1 MLKFITALAGT
12 SLGVPAITIGG
23 IAFAREQE
31 TLHTLLSGSTG
42 VGKTTAIEEM
52 LLGITSR
59 GDRMIVADP
68 NGHYLSHFYQEGDL
82 VLNVFDRRSLGWS
95 PFNEVR
101 RPYDFD
107 KIARSI
113 IPDGQGVD
121 AAWHF
126 YAQVL
131 IAEVM
136 RALIA
141 KGENT
146 TAALIEV
153 LTTQPSNELKNLVAG
168 SPVAG
173 LFDPDAAKALAST
186 RFILASYLKPY
197 QYLQAGDFSLR
208 NWLETGQGNLF
219 ITWKEDMTAT
229 LAPLMAAWVDIICT
243 AILSLP
249 ANPNR
254 RLWLVLDELAS
265 LGKVGMLESALTK
278 GRKHGL
284 CCVAGLQSTAQ
295 FDRVYGRESAVVL
308 RSCFR
313 NFCAFAVAKIDP
325 DTSEIFSRAL
335 GEREVDR
342 PVHTESRS
350 SQGSSKSVSIQ
361 RVRERLVLPNELNEL
376 PNLMAYLAMAG
387 DQPSRLI
394 QLKRHELPLV
404 AKSLQE

>member
-12 SLGVPAITIGG
+12 SSEVPAITIGG

-68 NGHYLSHFYQEGDL
+68 NGYYLSLFYQEGDL
-82 VLNVFDRRSLGWS
+82 VLNVFDRRSPGWS
-95 PFNEVR
+95 PFNEVKKA
-101 RPYDFD
+101 YDFD

-113 IPDGQGVD
+113 IPDGQGID

-146 TAALIEV
+146 TAALIEALTV
-153 LTTQPSNELKNLVAG
+153 LPSNELKTLVFG

-208 NWLETGQGNLF
+208 NWLEIGQSNLF
-219 ITWKEDMTAT
+219 ITWREDMTAT
-229 LAPLMAAWVDIICT
+229 LAPLMACWVGVLCT
-243 AILSLP
+243 AILSLSADP
-249 ANPNR
+249 DR
-254 RLWLVLDELAS
+254 RLWLVMDELAS

-295 FDRVYGRESAVVL
+295 LDRIYGRESAVVL

-376 PNLMAYLAMAG
+376 PNLTAYLAMAG

-394 QLKRHELPLV
+394 HLKRHELPIV
-404 AKSLQE
+404 AEPLKE